1 MDDMMN
7 DAAHYVG
14 TAAMSVSVVQA
25 LKYIFPKI
33 NEGVAQKVVAVI
45 VAMVTSAGLKIA
57 MDGSLAD
64 GGKITIDWP
73 GIQVMCAATWDMLTH
88 TGFQLALQQF
98 IYHGGMKQML
108 PVPNNAPNKLLTTE

>member
-14 TAAMSVSVVQA
+14 TAAMSVSVVQG

-33 NEGVAQKVVAVI
+33 NEEATQKVVALLA
-45 VAMVTSAGLKIA
+45 AMVTSAGLKIF
-57 MDGSLAD
+57 MDGSLAG

-73 GIQVMCAATWDMLTH
+73 GLTVLGAATWDMLTH
-88 TGFQLALQQF
+88 AGFQLALQQF
-98 IYHGGMKQML
+98 VYHGGMKKML
-108 PVPNNAPNKLLTTE
+108 PVEPNPPKMLSE